1 MMLINPGFRAERC
14 VRYRYSYSECSRCAD
29 VCPHG
34 AIRLHEA
41 GVEIDNNLCQSC
53 ALCVAICSTEAL
65 TEKSVSADHLVKI
78 AGAKQQLTISCAPS
92 GIKSDAVV
100 PCLGAINPVVL
111 ADISRRGVALQ
122 LAGTGYCVQCAHVAK
137 GSELI
142 QLHLAA
148 RKILCSV
155 EGGEQW
161 APLTIQI
168 SGTTEKLKENGGHD
182 AGRRSL
188 FRRFIGRGIEA
199 MSETADAPP
208 APLKAIRAAGPFL
221 PERKAVLNALYAAG
235 GDDQVQLARHPA
247 LPAEDLQI
255 THGCTYCE
263 ACVRVCPTGALQLVE
278 NNSAWRIVFL
288 NERCVA
294 CDVCAEVCQPKV
306 LRQREG
312 ENVVV
317 NKHKA
322 RVLLGVPKQRCA
334 RCDRVFVSGNGS
346 QICPICSG
354 DDNDFASI
362 FG

>member
-34 AIRLHEA
+34 AVRLHEA
-41 GVEIDNNLCQSC
+41 GVDIDASLCQGC
-53 ALCVAICSTEAL
+53 ALCVAVCSTEAL
-65 TEKSVSADHLVKI
+65 TGKSVSAEHLLKI
-78 AGAKQQLTISCAPS
+78 AAAEQQMTISCAPS
-92 GIKSDAVV
+92 GVKSDAVV

-111 ADISRRGVALQ
+111 AEISRRGIALQ
-122 LAGTGYCVQCAHVAK
+122 LAGTGHCAQCGHAAK
-137 GSELI
+137 GPELI

-148 RKILCSV
+148 RGVLCGV
-155 EGGEQW
+155 EGSEQW
-161 APLTIQI
+161 APLTIQNPE
-168 SGTTEKLKENGGHD
+168 TTKNLKENGGHD
-182 AGRRSL
+182 AARRNL
-188 FRRFIGRGIEA
+188 FRRFIGRGADA
-199 MSETADAPP
+199 MSEAADAPP

-221 PERKAVLNALYAAG
+221 PERKVVLNALYAAR
-235 GDDQVQLARHPA
+235 GDDPVQLARHSA
-247 LPAEDLQI
+247 LPAEDLLI

-263 ACVRVCPTGALQLVE
+263 ACVRGCPTGALQLVE

-312 ENVVV
+312 ENVSV
-317 NKHKA
+317 NKQKA
-322 RVLLGVPKQRCA
+322 RILLGVPKQRCA
-334 RCDRVFVSGNGS
+334 RCDRVFVTDNGS
-346 QICPICSG
+346 HICPICSG
-354 DDNDFASI
+354 DDDDFASI